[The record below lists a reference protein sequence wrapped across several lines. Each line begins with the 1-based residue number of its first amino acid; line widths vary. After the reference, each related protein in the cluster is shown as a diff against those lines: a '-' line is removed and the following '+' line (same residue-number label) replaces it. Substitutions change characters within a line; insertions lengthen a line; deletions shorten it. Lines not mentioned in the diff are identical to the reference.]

1 MPFTTKPDLSALLHE
16 HFSDEAKNQDKEF
29 ACGGELLNLPT
40 AVSTMGVLP
49 GLLSAAQLQ
58 FDIHGLPVDLGFK
71 LIPDEAA
78 IFGYRIELEEC
89 NSFEQYYFRFS
100 SVLEVIRKLELE
112 PKIIYCDNLAH
123 LFNEPSIE
131 SRITDSTEPKATPTP
146 S

>member
-1 MPFTTKPDLSALLHE
+1 MPFITKPDLSALLHE
-16 HFSDEAKNQDKEF
+16 HFSDEVNNQDKEF
-29 ACGGELLNLPT
+29 AYGGELLNLPT

-49 GLLSAAQLQ
+49 GLVSAAQLQ
-58 FDIHGLPVDLGFK
+58 FDMHGLPVDLGFT

-78 IFGYRIELEEC
+78 IFGYRVELEEC
-89 NSFEQYYFRFS
+89 KSFEQYYFRFS

-112 PKIIYCDNLAH
+112 PKVIYCDNLAH

-131 SRITDSTEPKATPTP
+131 NRIADSADLKASLTP